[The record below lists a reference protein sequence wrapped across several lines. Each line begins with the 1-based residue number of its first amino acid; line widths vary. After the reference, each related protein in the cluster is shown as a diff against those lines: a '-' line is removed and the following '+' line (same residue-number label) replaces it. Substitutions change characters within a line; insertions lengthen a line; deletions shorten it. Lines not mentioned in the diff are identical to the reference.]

1 MKIIPICPGSAMAN
15 CYLIE
20 HEGHALVVDPCVTV
34 SAILNTAQSANAQL
48 DGILLT
54 HGHFDHILTLDTL
67 RDATGIPA
75 YIHQADQILLSDGEK
90 NAFALFFGQDRAFR
104 SAEKSVT
111 DGERIPLGQAYV
123 EVIHTPGHTAGSVC
137 YRAGDELL
145 TGDTLF
151 ADSFGRYDLYSGDLN
166 TLKGSL
172 RRLAAL
178 DPTLTIFPG
187 HGHSVPLGTACDTV
201 CRILHL

>member
-75 YIHQADQILLSDGEK
+75 YIHQADQILLPDGEK

-111 DGERIPLGQAYV
+111 DGVRIPLGQAYV

>member
-1 MKIIPICPGSAMAN
+1 MKVIPVCPGSAMAN

-75 YIHQADQILLSDGEK
+75 YIHQADQILLPDGEK

>member
-20 HEGHALVVDPCVTV
+20 HEGHALVTDPCVTV
-34 SAILNTAQSANAQL
+34 SAILHAAEIAGAVL

-54 HGHFDHILTLDTL
+54 HGHFDHVLTLDTL
-67 RDATGIPA
+67 RDATDIPA
-75 YIHQADQILLSDGEK
+75 YIHASDQILLPDGEK

-104 SAEKSVT
+104 PAERTLK
-111 DGERIPLGQAYV
+111 DGDRIPLGQAFV

-137 YRAGDELL
+137 YRAGDQLL

-166 TLKGSL
+166 TLKTSL
-172 RRLAAL
+172 RRLSAI
-178 DPTLTIFPG
+178 DPSLTIFPG
-187 HGHSVPLGTACDTV
+187 HGESVPLGTACDTV
-201 CRILHL
+201 RRMLHL

>member
-1 MKIIPICPGSAMAN
+1 MKVIPVCPGSAMAN

-34 SAILNTAQSANAQL
+34 SAILNAAQAVGAQL

-67 RDATGIPA
+67 RNATGSPA
-75 YIHQADQILLSDGEK
+75 YIHQADQILLPDGEK

>member
-1 MKIIPICPGSAMAN
+1 MKVIPVCPGSAMAN

-20 HEGHALVVDPCVTV
+20 HDGHALVVDPCVTV
-34 SAILNTAQSANAQL
+34 SAILNAAQSANAQL

-75 YIHQADQILLSDGEK
+75 YIHQADQILLPDGEK

>member
-1 MKIIPICPGSAMAN
+1 MKVIPVCPGSAMAN

-34 SAILNTAQSANAQL
+34 SAILNAAQAVSAQL

-75 YIHQADQILLSDGEK
+75 YIHQADQILLPDGEK

>member
-1 MKIIPICPGSAMAN
+1 MYKIASKK
-15 CYLIE
+15 
-20 HEGHALVVDPCVTV
+20 
-34 SAILNTAQSANAQL
+34 ILNPWVVQL
-48 DGILLT
+48 LVEAPLVASKAKPGQFIILRV
-54 HGHFDHILTLDTL
+54 D
-67 RDATGIPA
+67 
-75 YIHQADQILLSDGEK
+75 E
-90 NAFALFFGQDRAFR
+90 
-104 SAEKSVT
+104 

>member
-1 MKIIPICPGSAMAN
+1 MKVIPVCPGSAMAN

-34 SAILNTAQSANAQL
+34 SAILNATQAVGAQL

-75 YIHQADQILLSDGEK
+75 YIHQADQILLPDGEK

>member
-34 SAILNTAQSANAQL
+34 SAILNAAQAVGAQL

-75 YIHQADQILLSDGEK
+75 YIHQADQILLPDGEK

>member
-75 YIHQADQILLSDGEK
+75 YIHQADQILLPDGEK

>member
-1 MKIIPICPGSAMAN
+1 MKVIPVCPGSAMAN

-34 SAILNTAQSANAQL
+34 SAILNAAQAVGAQL

-75 YIHQADQILLSDGEK
+75 YIHQADQILLPDGEK